1 MTRYCITCGASLA
14 DGARFCAGCGSAVAP
29 ALDQHA
35 AQQSASE
42 PLAESNMPQ
51 VEAQNFAASK
61 YPLDEN
67 EASPAFEEPAF
78 EDDIRKGPNWL
89 LIGGG
94 AAILLLLL
102 LYYLIF
108 IRDDLPSNPA
118 VSAPVAKEEVK
129 AEEEESKQF
138 FAVADANIRD
148 RPTAQGTNIL
158 GQLLRGT
165 AASGTLINGEDGTSE
180 WLKLADDKGFVGLVN
195 LSDTKPPILAKLLG
209 DKKWTADKDIEIL
222 TQPDPSSTVVD
233 RVASGAVL
241 TLYGLTANDYIEI
254 KLRKGG
260 VGYIVGGAR
269 ILAATPVTGKPITIS
284 FNPAT
289 CNFGGELEAEFER
302 LSKRVR
308 AAYDATEKA
317 DYPTD
322 AARDKAL
329 AALEGKSSYQK
340 LQRSF
345 NGLSI
350 TAIGQHYESQS
361 VYFADPSE
369 KVASVFRASGQKVG
383 KDGRIPSADLIA
395 SIGASGGEG
404 RSFGKSELGC
414 GV

>member
-1 MTRYCITCGASLA
+1 MTRYCISCGVSLA
-14 DGARFCAGCGSAVAP
+14 EGARFCAGCGSAVEP
-29 ALDQHA
+29 VLDQHA
-35 AQQSASE
+35 AQQAAPE
-42 PLAESNMPQ
+42 PLAESSMPHSELQ
-51 VEAQNFAASK
+51 KFAASEH
-61 YPLDEN
+61 PLDEN
-67 EASPAFEEPAF
+67 EASPAFE
-78 EDDIRKGPNWL
+78 DDARKGPNWL

-94 AAILLLLL
+94 AAILFLLA
-102 LYYLIF
+102 LYYLVF

-118 VSAPVAKEEVK
+118 VAAPVAKEEVK
-129 AEEEESKQF
+129 TQETEAKQL

-148 RPTAQGTNIL
+148 RPTAQGSNIL

-165 AASGTLINGEDGTSE
+165 AASGTLINGEDGTSV
-180 WLKLADDKGFVGLVN
+180 WLKLSDDKGFVGLVN
-195 LSDTKPPILAKLLG
+195 LSETKPPELAKLLA
-209 DKKWTADKDIEIL
+209 DKKWTADKPLEIL
-222 TQPDPSSTVVD
+222 SQPDPSGAVVD
-233 RVASGAVL
+233 RIAVGTVL
-241 TLYGLTANDYIEI
+241 TLYGLTSNDYIEI

-260 VGYIVGGAR
+260 VGYITDGAR
-269 ILAATPVTGKPITIS
+269 ILAATPVAGKPINVS
-284 FNPAT
+284 FNAST

-317 DYPTD
+317 DYPSD

-361 VYFADPSE
+361 VYFADPPE
-369 KVASVFRASGQKVG
+369 KVAAVFRASGQKVG

-395 SIGASGGEG
+395 SISASGGEG